1 MRLDNAVTRGTAPYD
16 RAPLV
21 IRSQAVASA
30 EAKPASVVWA
40 RAAI

>member
-1 MRLDNAVTRGTAPYD
+1 MRLDDAVARGAAPFD

-21 IRSQAVASA
+21 IRSQTVASA